1 MEICYT
7 VALYNNYTRTLTF
20 QKFCQ
25 CPQRVDV
32 VKLVTQPA
40 RAGGGAGGGGAID
53 EGVVLTA
60 GWVFWDEA

>member
-1 MEICYT
+1 M
-7 VALYNNYTRTLTF
+7 
-20 QKFCQ
+20 
-25 CPQRVDV
+25 

-40 RAGGGAGGGGAID
+40 RAGGGAGGGGGGGPVD